1 MRQRSIFIAILIASA
16 SAVPA
21 FAEDTKPQACPAGA
35 LGTERVLEVG
45 TNGGAEIGLKS
56 YPRTLPLRDHEVV
69 LTFDDGPDAETTPA
83 VLDALAAQCV
93 KATFFL
99 IGRNAQAH
107 AKLARRELAEG
118 HSIGHHT
125 FSHPAVT
132 LRRLTTAA
140 AEADIDKGFQAD
152 DVAVYGQA
160 GAEPRVPFFRYPGFA
175 DTPEVN
181 RWLAS
186 RNIAVFG
193 ADLWASDWRTM
204 TPQAELAL
212 IMERLEKTKGG
223 IVLLHDARASTAAM
237 MPAFLAAL
245 KTQGFHIVHIVPGP
259 GAADTRPAPDGWTSE
274 TNRIIEEVFRREG
287 EHGRRTATKNENRK
301 ESHGLN

>member
-1 MRQRSIFIAILIASA
+1 M
-16 SAVPA
+16 
-21 FAEDTKPQACPAGA
+21 
-35 LGTERVLEVG
+35 
-45 TNGGAEIGLKS
+45 
-56 YPRTLPLRDHEVV
+56 
-69 LTFDDGPDAETTPA
+69 
-83 VLDALAAQCV
+83 
-93 KATFFL
+93 
-99 IGRNAQAH
+99 
-107 AKLARRELAEG
+107 
-118 HSIGHHT
+118 
-125 FSHPAVT
+125 
-132 LRRLTTAA
+132 AA
-140 AEADIDKGFQAD
+140 AETDIDKGFAAD
-152 DVAVYGQA
+152 DLAVYGQA

-193 ADLWASDWRTM
+193 ADLWASDWLTM

-245 KTQGFHIVHIVPGP
+245 KTHGFHIVHVVPGP

-274 TNRIIEEVFRREG
+274 TDRIIAEVFHREGAREHRSAARQGDRRE
-287 EHGRRTATKNENRK
+287 
-301 ESHGLN
+301 SHRLN